1 MVPSPLVF
9 QMIST
14 HFTAPP
20 FVPHVPTFLNL
31 ISFPTEIQVEP
42 GDLNRNL
49 TRRLQNSLRPVIPDN
64 ACTPRLTA
72 AAGTWLAGAY
82 SRGTVSVSPTQK
94 KFTTRRPSSFT
105 RRRSVRLSPIA
116 EDSQL
121 LPPVGVW
128 PVSQCH
134 CG

>member
-31 ISFPTEIQVEP
+31 FSFPTEIQVEP

-49 TRRLQNSLRPVIPDN
+49 KRRLQNSLRPVIPDN

-82 SRGTVSVSPTQK
+82 SHGTVILLVPCKRSLQPEGLH
-94 KFTTRRPSSFT
+94 PS
-105 RRRSVRLSPIA
+105 RGVARSGFPP
-116 EDSQL
+116 
-121 LPPVGVW
+121 LPKIPGC
-128 PVSQCH
+128 CH
-134 CG
+134 P